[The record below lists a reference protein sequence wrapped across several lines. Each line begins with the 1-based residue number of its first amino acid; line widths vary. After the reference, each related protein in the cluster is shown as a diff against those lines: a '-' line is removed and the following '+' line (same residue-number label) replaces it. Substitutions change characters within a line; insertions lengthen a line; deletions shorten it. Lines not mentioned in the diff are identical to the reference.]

1 MDLEGL
7 STICAGLGVI
17 EEDDDGNRID
27 NLKDL
32 QRFLRRDDPHRRSV
46 FKQVCKW
53 NTASKDLVPIIEH
66 CQDDRNLV
74 ISAVKVLVFLTMPI
88 DPTSNDIPQQIEY
101 LWGLKASVTR
111 NDTIAVI
118 MSLLEAPLENLER
131 WRSLVV
137 GKEAKERENQPLEL
151 GESLIISKDCGGGQG
166 GGLKATSIKPSMG
179 AVECG
184 GSGGSGRVGTIKEVG
199 SSHVKTFSAF
209 DSTKEV
215 GSRDCLGLIDAF
227 TEEDWKLVQL
237 VVTLFR
243 NILAIQDISMQI
255 KASGSA
261 TQFLSLRDRFLELL
275 FHENVTDLILVLV
288 QHVGGSSGYLRQDNL
303 LLLETLY
310 YMFLCQDPEL
320 IAKASPESLRAD
332 EIVKES
338 IGSLQSM
345 MEEEKEKR
353 RLIRLQKL
361 DRHSQFSGTF
371 TRLSMDGSKSLF
383 KGNPANAAHD
393 SLLKP
398 HKKHRG
404 PLKRT
409 VWDLGKLSS
418 SKDVLEMLHG
428 FLNQLLSG
436 AYNGLMESIRED
448 IEKEHHVIE
457 SNDVLVFFHVAQ
469 FITAFQYRKFL
480 CTKEISSSLEK
491 EVGSKEGLTNT
502 YADSSLFQGN
512 ICGPIATTMKEAM
525 FFLVFSKWRNAFE
538 GLKETN
544 DYKFLSAAGALMKTM
559 MCMLRL
565 VLKLLPEDSKEA
577 QTARIL
583 LYKLFYDQ
591 TDQGLTQFLMMMF
604 RSFDTHKQPKSDLA
618 DLIEMM
624 HVIICLMEKFQAR
637 GTLRVSKKSR
647 RRKRKVPANTDG
659 ILDESLREAPESAET
674 EIVNSTEGPP
684 VDKKVEEIRRNS
696 SAEGNDDV
704 IVAPMQVEDPGMSSN
719 TGHVGNESALSGN
732 KNSSSNADDLIYADS
747 SEEDE
752 SPALVEVDFKVSSLI
767 SNISN
772 NIVVQKLC
780 WLLKFYK
787 SNSACTNHYILC
799 MLRRICEDLELSPML
814 YQLSLVTIFYDIL
827 VEQKSSPCKEYANI
841 VSFLNNLVRKMLR
854 KMKHQPLLFV
864 ELLFWKTRKE
874 CHYITSESL
883 LHELGNVKKKT
894 GAWGSNLVD
903 DYGERDKH
911 RGRANRSI
919 ADSLG
924 DDEADF
930 AIPPDSSYQKSFS
943 YSYVGNLSKYIP
955 SLLSMP
961 YVHREQDQ
969 HEVEHLKVSQRYEEV
984 VGNVSKGKASNSNS
998 DIGDVENNQF
1008 HDAYSEAPYLD
1019 HKSRM
1024 ARKRKKK
1031 LILDEEMETNIR
1043 NLFEKYKS
1051 ERNCSRLIAEALD
1064 PSGGISPVQVSSKLK
1079 QLGLMVVSKKQKFHG
1094 DEPTDGVDNRNA
1106 EGIDVEKLSVL
1117 KSSRKRVHAFSKE
1130 HELMLKNLFEQFKG
1144 NERCSYMIA
1153 NSLDANF
1160 KLTAAQVSRKLKQL
1174 GIQIPQKRRLSET
1187 KMRLRDEDNEDLS
1200 EEEKEND
1207 SDEETLSALKRRS
1220 KGNRNMI
1227 PAKDAITDVGEQ
1239 IPEIKAVQDDSDD
1252 ELLISVMEKSSRRLV
1267 ASARDELNA
1276 NLVED
1281 GLNQNNSATELYQD
1295 TIERDEH
1302 NHSYETDIP
1311 RTERTLNHCHSEG
1324 FTEANEV
1331 FGIVSKTLESPIV
1344 SNDDKHVEHQDMD
1357 EDLAD
1362 SEEDVIP
1369 AAPTNVTVRR
1379 KLKMVIDPD
1388 DE

>member
-1 MDLEGL
+1 MLYNFAKRNRAKIEHRKLTCTCNLNLSGREPRVPKKVGLVKQEEDMDLEGL
-7 STICAGLGVI
+7 SAICAGLGVI

-27 NLKDL
+27 YLKDL

-66 CQDDRNLV
+66 CQEDRNLV
-74 ISAVKVLVFLTMPI
+74 ISAVKVLVFLSMPI

-118 MSLLEAPLENLER
+118 MSLLEAPLENLE
-131 WRSLVV
+131 S
-137 GKEAKERENQPLEL
+137 
-151 GESLIISKDCGGGQG
+151 
-166 GGLKATSIKPSMG
+166 
-179 AVECG
+179 
-184 GSGGSGRVGTIKEVG
+184 
-199 SSHVKTFSAF
+199 
-209 DSTKEV
+209 
-215 GSRDCLGLIDAF
+215 DAF

-243 NILAIQDISMQI
+243 NILAIQDISMQM

-275 FHENVTDLILVLV
+275 FHEDVTDLFLVLV
-288 QHVGGSSGYLRQDNL
+288 HHVGGSSGYLRQDNL

-383 KGNPANAAHD
+383 KGNPANASHD

-418 SKDVLEMLHG
+418 SKDILEMLHG

-436 AYNGLMESIRED
+436 AYNDLMESIRED

-457 SNDVLVFFHVAQ
+457 SNDVLVFFHVTQ
-469 FITAFQYRKFL
+469 FITAFQYQKFL
-480 CTKEISSSLEK
+480 CTMIFDLEIGFQQVLEIGHLFIVIICDHIIGLDSSMTGACHLKTFKASYSATWTIGLFLLLLRSNLVIFHGGPNKYPFYEKEISSSLEK
-491 EVGSKEGLTNT
+491 EVGSKECLHNT
-502 YADSSLFQGN
+502 YADSSLFRGN

-525 FFLVFSKWRNAFE
+525 FLLVFSKWRNAFE

-544 DYKFLSAAGALMKTM
+544 DYKFLSVAGSLMKTM
-559 MCMLRL
+559 ICMLRL
-565 VLKLLPEDSKEA
+565 VLKLLPKDSKEA

-583 LYKLFYDQ
+583 CYKLFYDQ

-604 RSFDTHKQPKSDLA
+604 RSFDNRKQPKSDLA

-637 GTLRVSKKSR
+637 GTLRVF
-647 RRKRKVPANTDG
+647 RKLNI
-659 ILDESLREAPESAET
+659 ILKAFHQGHQTTPESAEI
-674 EIVNSTEGPP
+674 EIGNSTEGPP
-684 VDKKVEEIRRNS
+684 IDKKVEEILRNS
-696 SAEGNDDV
+696 SAEGNDEV
-704 IVAPMQVEDPGMSSN
+704 IVAPMQVEDHGMSSN
-719 TGHVGNESALSGN
+719 TDHIGNESALPGN
-732 KNSSSNADDLIYADS
+732 KNSSSSADDLIYADS

-752 SPALVEVDFKVSSLI
+752 SPALIEVDFKISSLI
-767 SNISN
+767 STIAN

-799 MLRRICEDLELSPML
+799 MLHRICEDMELSPML

-841 VSFLNNLVRKMLR
+841 VNFLNNVVRKMLR
-854 KMKHQPLLFV
+854 KMKRQPLLFV
-864 ELLFWKTRKE
+864 EILFWKIRKE

-903 DYGERDKH
+903 NYGERDQY

-924 DDEADF
+924 DDEAGF
-930 AIPPDSSYQKSFS
+930 AIPPDSSYQK
-943 YSYVGNLSKYIP
+943 
-955 SLLSMP
+955 
-961 YVHREQDQ
+961 EQDQ
-969 HEVEHLKVSQRYEEV
+969 HEVEHLKASQRYKE
-984 VGNVSKGKASNSNS
+984 
-998 DIGDVENNQF
+998 IRC
-1008 HDAYSEAPYLD
+1008 EAPYLE
-1019 HKSRM
+1019 HKSQVI
-1024 ARKRKKK
+1024 RKRKKK
-1031 LILDEEMETNIR
+1031 LILDEELETNIR

-1064 PSGGISPVQVSSKLK
+1064 PSGGISPLQVSSKLK

-1094 DEPTDGVDNRNA
+1094 DGPTDGVDNQNA
-1106 EGIDVEKLSVL
+1106 EGIDVEKLSAL
-1117 KSSRKRVHAFSKE
+1117 KRSQYCIYVHTLGLLYWFEFRNNSRKRVHAFSKE
-1130 HELMLKNLFEQFKG
+1130 HEVMLKNLFEQFKG

-1153 NSLDANF
+1153 SALDANF
-1160 KLTAAQVSRKLKQL
+1160 KLTASQVSRKLKQL
-1174 GIQIPQKRRLSET
+1174 GIQISQKRRLSET
-1187 KMRLRDEDNEDLS
+1187 KMPLRDEDNEDLS
-1200 EEEKEND
+1200 VEEKEND
-1207 SDEETLSALKRRS
+1207 SDEETLSALKRRYFFS
-1220 KGNRNMI
+1220 MDFCHIGVLNFSYLLVTLQQQSQ
-1227 PAKDAITDVGEQ
+1227 ITVHSPSNLNTNPSQVILGKIQ
-1239 IPEIKAVQDDSDD
+1239 SHVT
-1252 ELLISVMEKSSRRLV
+1252 LV
-1267 ASARDELNA
+1267 ALHF
-1276 NLVED
+1276 LH
-1281 GLNQNNSATELYQD
+1281 LT
-1295 TIERDEH
+1295 
-1302 NHSYETDIP
+1302 
-1311 RTERTLNHCHSEG
+1311 
-1324 FTEANEV
+1324 
-1331 FGIVSKTLESPIV
+1331 
-1344 SNDDKHVEHQDMD
+1344 
-1357 EDLAD
+1357 
-1362 SEEDVIP
+1362 
-1369 AAPTNVTVRR
+1369 
-1379 KLKMVIDPD
+1379 
-1388 DE
+1388 

>member
-1 MDLEGL
+1 MTSSKTTRRCQVHKYSIINGVRGNVEEGWSMRVRAGL
-7 STICAGLGVI
+7 SAICAGLGVI

-27 NLKDL
+27 YLKDL

-66 CQDDRNLV
+66 CQEDRNLV
-74 ISAVKVLVFLTMPI
+74 ISAVKVLVFLSMPI

-118 MSLLEAPLENLER
+118 MSLLEAPLENLE
-131 WRSLVV
+131 S
-137 GKEAKERENQPLEL
+137 
-151 GESLIISKDCGGGQG
+151 
-166 GGLKATSIKPSMG
+166 
-179 AVECG
+179 
-184 GSGGSGRVGTIKEVG
+184 
-199 SSHVKTFSAF
+199 
-209 DSTKEV
+209 
-215 GSRDCLGLIDAF
+215 DAF

-243 NILAIQDISMQI
+243 NILAIQDISMQM

-275 FHENVTDLILVLV
+275 FHEDVTDLFLVLV

-310 YMFLCQDPEL
+310 YMFLYQDPEL

-345 MEEEKEKR
+345 MEEEKENR

-383 KGNPANAAHD
+383 KGNPANASHD

-398 HKKHRG
+398 YKKHRG

-418 SKDVLEMLHG
+418 SKDILEMLHG
-428 FLNQLLSG
+428 FLKQLLSG
-436 AYNGLMESIRED
+436 AYNDLMESIRED

-457 SNDVLVFFHVAQ
+457 SNDVLVFFHVTQ

-480 CTKEISSSLEK
+480 CTMIFDLEIGFQQVLEIGHLFIVIICDHIIGLDSSMTGACHLKTFKASYSATWTIGLFLLLLRSNLVVFHGGPNKYPLCEKEISSSLEK
-491 EVGSKEGLTNT
+491 EVGSKECLHNT
-502 YADSSLFQGN
+502 YADSSLFLGN

-525 FFLVFSKWRNAFE
+525 FLLVFSKWRNAFE

-544 DYKFLSAAGALMKTM
+544 DYKFLSVAGSLMKTM
-559 MCMLRL
+559 ICMLRL
-565 VLKLLPEDSKEA
+565 VLKLLPKDSKEA

-583 LYKLFYDQ
+583 CYKLFYDQ

-637 GTLRVSKKSR
+637 GTLRVTKKS

-659 ILDESLREAPESAET
+659 TLDENLREAPESAEI
-674 EIVNSTEGPP
+674 EIGNSTEGPP
-684 VDKKVEEIRRNS
+684 IDKKVEEILRNT
-696 SAEGNDDV
+696 SAEGNDEV
-704 IVAPMQVEDPGMSSN
+704 IVAPMQVEDHGMSSN
-719 TGHVGNESALSGN
+719 TDHIGNESALPGN
-732 KNSSSNADDLIYADS
+732 KNSSSSAADLIYADS

-752 SPALVEVDFKVSSLI
+752 SPALIEVDFKISSLI
-767 SNISN
+767 STIAN

-799 MLRRICEDLELSPML
+799 MLHRICEDLELSPML

-841 VSFLNNLVRKMLR
+841 VTFLNNLIRKMLR
-854 KMKHQPLLFV
+854 KMKRQPLLFV
-864 ELLFWKTRKE
+864 EILFWKIRKE

-903 DYGERDKH
+903 NYGERDQD

-930 AIPPDSSYQKSFS
+930 AIPPDSSYQK
-943 YSYVGNLSKYIP
+943 
-955 SLLSMP
+955 
-961 YVHREQDQ
+961 EQDQ
-969 HEVEHLKVSQRYEEV
+969 HEVEHLKASQRYKEV

-998 DIGDVENNQF
+998 EIGDAENN
-1008 HDAYSEAPYLD
+1008 HEAPYLE
-1019 HKSRM
+1019 HKSQVM
-1024 ARKRKKK
+1024 RKRKKK
-1031 LILDEEMETNIR
+1031 LILDEELETNIR

-1094 DEPTDGVDNRNA
+1094 DGPTDGVDNQNA
-1106 EGIDVEKLSVL
+1106 EGIDVEKLSAP
-1117 KSSRKRVHAFSKE
+1117 KSNSRKRVHAFSKE
-1130 HELMLKNLFEQFKG
+1130 HEVMLKNLFEQFKG

-1153 NSLDANF
+1153 NALDANF
-1160 KLTAAQVSRKLKQL
+1160 KLTASQVSQKLKQL
-1174 GIQIPQKRRLSET
+1174 GIEISQKRRLSET
-1187 KMRLRDEDNEDLS
+1187 KMPLRDEDNEDLS
-1200 EEEKEND
+1200 VEEKEND
-1207 SDEETLSALKRRS
+1207 SDEETLSALKRRENS
-1220 KGNRNMI
+1220 VTCHTRCTPFPSSNLNSR
-1227 PAKDAITDVGEQ
+1227 PQSQ
-1239 IPEIKAVQDDSDD
+1239 INCGRLHGSNSSI
-1252 ELLISVMEKSSRRLV
+1252 LL
-1267 ASARDELNA
+1267 
-1276 NLVED
+1276 NLVQLMAVFV
-1281 GLNQNNSATELYQD
+1281 GVQTTATAL
-1295 TIERDEH
+1295 
-1302 NHSYETDIP
+1302 P
-1311 RTERTLNHCHSEG
+1311 
-1324 FTEANEV
+1324 
-1331 FGIVSKTLESPIV
+1331 
-1344 SNDDKHVEHQDMD
+1344 
-1357 EDLAD
+1357 
-1362 SEEDVIP
+1362 
-1369 AAPTNVTVRR
+1369 
-1379 KLKMVIDPD
+1379 
-1388 DE
+1388 